1 MRLKLGHGLGV
12 SGALAVALLVA
23 TVPGGRTSD
32 HLDQP
37 FPGLAPNI
45 DITDLYAFHPGTTT
59 QDLSK
64 VVFVLNIN
72 PLTGSGLHPTFSS
85 TARYNVKVD
94 TNEDAIPDILYRFT
108 FSAPDAGGTQTV
120 TLTMLRGNNA
130 RVTNGN
136 GATLA
141 QGQTGTILAGI
152 GDSRVFAGLRDDP
165 FFFDLAAF
173 KGLHQFCDEFTRDF
187 FAGFNVNA
195 MVLEVNT
202 DSLGD
207 NANIGVW
214 TTIETPNGSGGYVQR
229 DQMGRP
235 AINTVLISTGNKAA
249 FNAGQP
255 KDQFAAFGDDVIAHL
270 KALDPLHDQAR
281 AEFLAHVLLPDLL
294 TFDTSAKSGFLNGR
308 GLADDVIDAELGL
321 LTRGALPGDC
331 VDGNDVAFLEAFP
344 YVAPPQ

>member
-141 QGQTGTILAGI
+141 QGQTGTILANRPNSVG
-152 GDSRVFAGLRDDP
+152 GHALQPTGARPGFQLRTWP
-165 FFFDLAAF
+165 CF
-173 KGLHQFCDEFTRDF
+173 
-187 FAGFNVNA
+187 
-195 MVLEVNT
+195 
-202 DSLGD
+202 
-207 NANIGVW
+207 
-214 TTIETPNGSGGYVQR
+214 
-229 DQMGRP
+229 
-235 AINTVLISTGNKAA
+235 
-249 FNAGQP
+249 
-255 KDQFAAFGDDVIAHL
+255 
-270 KALDPLHDQAR
+270 
-281 AEFLAHVLLPDLL
+281 
-294 TFDTSAKSGFLNGR
+294 
-308 GLADDVIDAELGL
+308 
-321 LTRGALPGDC
+321 
-331 VDGNDVAFLEAFP
+331 
-344 YVAPPQ
+344 APPGLVRWPSYEFATRPI